1 MLASCDLIAFV
12 ASTNLSRARAFY
24 EEILGLPVIEQTDG
38 ACVFDSGGTML
49 RVAAVA
55 RPPKARYT
63 VLGWRV
69 ADITDTV
76 RDLTARGVKF
86 QRFEGM
92 NQDEDGVWTAPDG
105 SRAAWFAD
113 LDGNTLSLTQF
124 PR

>member
-1 MLASCDLIAFV
+1 MLQSCDLIAFV
-12 ASTNLSRARAFY
+12 AATDLYRARAFY
-24 EEILGLPVIEQTDG
+24 EEILGLPVIEQTDA

-55 RPPKARYT
+55 TPPRARYT

-76 RDLTARGVKF
+76 RDLTLRGVKF
-86 QRFEGM
+86 RRFEGM
-92 NQDEDGVWTAPDG
+92 HQDEDGVWTAPDG
-105 SRAAWFAD
+105 SRVAWFAD

>member
-1 MLASCDLIAFV
+1 MLHSSDLIAFV
-12 ASTNLSRARAFY
+12 AATDLNRARAFY
-24 EEILGLPVIEQTDG
+24 EEVLGLPVIEQTDV

-55 RPPKARYT
+55 TPPGARYT

-69 ADITDTV
+69 ADITATV
-76 RDLTARGVKF
+76 RGLALRGVKF

-92 NQDEDGVWTAPDG
+92 LQDENGVWTAPDG
-105 SRAAWFAD
+105 SRVAWFAD